1 MLNICNPRMEKQL
14 KAKLR
19 QKGETHVH
27 IGKIKK
33 KRKDKM
39 NKENALNLSCIEN
52 VILIG
57 DTTYTDKIQIPCIR
71 NR

>member
-1 MLNICNPRMEKQL
+1 MLNICNPRMGKQL

-33 KRKDKM
+33 KRMEKM
-39 NKENALNLSCIEN
+39 NKEMH
-52 VILIG
+52 
-57 DTTYTDKIQIPCIR
+57 
-71 NR
+71 